1 MLAQTLL
8 PNPPLLHL
16 LGVASSTDAITLV
29 ASTIQPEVVCPLCG
43 SPTSR
48 VHSRYLRTLSELPCL
63 RLPVRVHLHTRR
75 FFCDRPECPRAIF
88 TERLPDVALPY
99 ARRTARL
106 AEALQLIAHALGG
119 EAGARLAAR
128 LGMPVSADTLLRQLA
143 GSTPPATETPRV
155 LGVDDWAL
163 CRGQRYGTILVD
175 LERQCVIDLL
185 PDRRPETLA
194 AWLKEHPGV
203 EIIARDRAGA
213 YAEGARQ
220 GAPEAVQVADRW
232 HLVKNLVEA
241 LEGMLAREE
250 RALQEAAGARA
261 SGPEEAPRDA
271 GEATTPEEPAV
282 ATRHPLPRPQTRA
295 EQESA
300 ARRERRHAVYEEV
313 RRLYEAGHPIRHIA
327 QQTGKDHRTVR
338 KYLRADAFP
347 ERKKRAVAPSQLEEY
362 REYLERRW
370 REGCHNA
377 TQLWRELREQGFA
390 GGCSIIK
397 HLLCGWRAQLPPEQR
412 RANGKAVREA
422 AEGRAPAPR
431 TLVWWLLGSREKLT
445 EEQVA
450 FLERL
455 KTACPKIATAQEL
468 VLEFLA
474 MARRREGD
482 QLEGWVMRAAASGV
496 AELKSFGTGLRRD
509 WEAVVAGLTLEWSN
523 GPVEGQINRLKLI
536 KREMFGR
543 AGLALL
549 RARVLAP
556 APSGGGGARA
566 PT

>member
-1 MLAQTLL
+1 MVAQTLL

-16 LGVASSTDAITLV
+16 LGVASSTDAITIV
-29 ASTIQPEVVCPLCG
+29 ASTSQPEVACPLCG

-48 VHSRYLRTLSELPCL
+48 VHSRYLRTLAELPCL
-63 RLPVRVHLHTRR
+63 RLTVRLHLHTRR
-75 FFCDRPECPRAIF
+75 FFCDQPECPRAIF

-119 EAGARLAAR
+119 EAGARLTAR

-143 GSTPPATETPRV
+143 GSAPPAPETPRV

-163 CRGQRYGTILVD
+163 CKGQRYGTILVD

-232 HLVKNLVEA
+232 HLLKNLAEA
-241 LEGMLAREE
+241 LEGTLSGEE
-250 RALQEAAGARA
+250 RALQEAVSARA
-261 SGPEEAPRDA
+261 PVPQEAPHDV
-271 GEATTPEEPAV
+271 GKATTPDAAAV
-282 ATRHPLPRPQTRA
+282 ATRQPLPGPRTRA

-313 RRLYEAGHPIRHIA
+313 RRLYEAGHAIRHIA
-327 QQTGKDHRTVR
+327 QQTGKDRRTVR
-338 KYLRADAFP
+338 KFLQTDAFP
-347 ERKKRAVAPSQLEEY
+347 ERKKRAVGPSQLEEY

-377 TQLWRELREQGFA
+377 TQLWREIREQGFVR
-390 GGCSIIK
+390 GCSIVK
-397 HLLCGWRAQLPPEQR
+397 QLLSGWRAQLPPEQR
-412 RANGKAVREA
+412 RANGKADREGA
-422 AEGRAPAPR
+422 QTRAPAPR
-431 TLVWWLLGSREKLT
+431 TVVWWLLSPREKLT
-445 EEQVA
+445 EEQA
-450 FLERL
+450 TFLERL

-474 MARRREGD
+474 MARRREGEK
-482 QLEGWVMRAAASGV
+482 LEGWVMRAAASGV
-496 AELKSFGTGLRRD
+496 AELKRFGAGLRRD
-509 WEAVVAGLTLEWSN
+509 WEAVVAGLTLKWSN

-543 AGLALL
+543 AGLRLL

-556 APSGGGGARA
+556 APSGGGGSRA